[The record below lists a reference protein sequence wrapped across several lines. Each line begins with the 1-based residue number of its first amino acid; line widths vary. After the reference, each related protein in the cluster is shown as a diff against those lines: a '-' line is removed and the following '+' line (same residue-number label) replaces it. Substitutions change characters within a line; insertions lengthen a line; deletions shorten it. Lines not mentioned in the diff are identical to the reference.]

1 LDVANHPSNV
11 NGAMATAPQQY
22 NSPQNYDILAK
33 MLCFCL
39 SFSAMKE
46 KMLNTLL
53 DVFTFCAC
61 TKKSVNLLEDFSNV
75 FFNTLKNIEK

>member
-1 LDVANHPSNV
+1 MSPTIHQML
-11 NGAMATAPQQY
+11 TAHRRLRR
-22 NSPQNYDILAK
+22 NNINRPQNYDILAK

-46 KMLNTLL
+46 KMPNTLL